1 MHSLKSALD
10 LQQREQQFLNDVSVL
25 SRSLLFWRS
34 FTHLIGGMG
43 VLVFA
48 LAIMDNAQNSHMEV
62 MRAEVPGPIFG
73 KVVSKLKNTAQI
85 LYVLYLA
92 LFVLFII
99 LYYMAG
105 MPLYD
110 SVVIAMGTAGTGG
123 FTVYNDGI
131 AHYQS
136 SLITYLTS
144 FGVLVFGVNF
154 NLYYYLM
161 LRRVKEF
168 FFDEVATRIFPNCY
182 HCYWSHH
189 FKHTP
194 SLSKALQIAL
204 RWLSFKFQT
213 SLLPLVLVMEILLIG
228 HSSLNL
234 SFSY

>member
-1 MHSLKSALD
+1 MSL
-10 LQQREQQFLNDVSVL
+10 
-25 SRSLLFWRS
+25 
-34 FTHLIGGMG
+34 
-43 VLVFA
+43 
-48 LAIMDNAQNSHMEV
+48 EV

-136 SLITYLTS
+136 SLI
-144 FGVLVFGVNF
+144 GGKEVERV
-154 NLYYYLM
+154 
-161 LRRVKEF
+161 RRG
-168 FFDEVATRIFPNCY
+168 R
-182 HCYWSHH
+182 H
-189 FKHTP
+189 
-194 SLSKALQIAL
+194 
-204 RWLSFKFQT
+204 
-213 SLLPLVLVMEILLIG
+213 
-228 HSSLNL
+228 
-234 SFSY
+234 